1 MEKAL
6 AFLAT
11 TDEKAAELKTQSLR
25 MEYVVDLA
33 RKRIFLTEN
42 GSIEQRKALAETHPD
57 VQEAIGNYL
66 DSVEEYEKV
75 KARRVTAELLIEVW
89 RTTSAN
95 MRRGNL

>member
-66 DSVEEYEKV
+66 DSVAEYEKV
-75 KARRVTAELLIEVW
+75 KAKRATEELVIEAW
-89 RTTSAN
+89 RSVNAN
-95 MRRGNL
+95 LRRGNI